1 MSKDYYKILGINKNA
16 TQDEIKKAFRKLALE
31 HHPDKNGGKDEKFKE
46 INEAYSVLSDTKK
59 RQQYDTFGSA
69 GPNAGGSNGFG
80 GGQGFG
86 GFDFSGF
93 SGGFGGQDIEFDLGD
108 IFGSMF
114 GGGRGG
120 RRGKSSATQR
130 RGQDI
135 AIDIQISFK
144 DSLLGVDKTIDY
156 NRHII
161 CKTCNGHKGTD
172 LKKCIHCDGQGFVIK
187 MQRSIFGNIQQQ
199 YVCDYCEGLG
209 KIPSKKCHDFH
220 GLGVIKQKESITIH
234 IPSGIENGEQL
245 RVQSKGESIAS
256 GLAGDLYVR
265 INIKPEFNFKKERT
279 KVYMTQHIP
288 LSLAIS
294 GGDVLIHSF
303 DHDFTLTLPHGVLNG
318 DILRAREKGG
328 FIDNKKRDDM
338 FITIKVDMPKK
349 IGSEVKE
356 LVDRLKKL
364 GY

>member
-1 MSKDYYKILGINKNA
+1 MSKDYYKTLGINKNA

-31 HHPDKNGGKDEKFKE
+31 HHPDKNGGKDDKFKE
-46 INEAYSVLSDTKK
+46 INEAYTVLSDTKK
-59 RQQYDTFGSA
+59 RQQYDTFGEA
-69 GPNAGGSNGFG
+69 GPNMGGGS
-80 GGQGFG
+80 GFG

-93 SGGFGGQDIEFDLGD
+93 SGGFNGQDMEFDLGD

-120 RRGKSSATQR
+120 RRGRSSSATHK

-135 AIDIQISFK
+135 AVNVQISFK

-156 NRHII
+156 NRHIT

-172 LKKCIHCDGQGFVIK
+172 LKKCIHCDGQGYVTK
-187 MQRSIFGNIQQQ
+187 VQRSIFGNIEQQ
-199 YVCDYCEGLG
+199 YACEYCEGIG
-209 KIPSKKCHDFH
+209 KTPAKKCHDCH
-220 GLGVIKQKESITIH
+220 GVGVTKQKESIIIH
-234 IPSGIENGEQL
+234 IPSGIEDGEQL
-245 RVQSKGESIAS
+245 RVQSKGESVAS
-256 GLAGDLYVR
+256 GLAGDIYVR
-265 INIKPEFNFKKERT
+265 ISVKQELNFKKERT
-279 KVYMTQHIP
+279 KVYMTRHIP
-288 LSLAIS
+288 LSIAIS
-294 GGDVLIHSF
+294 GGDILINSF

-349 IGSEVKE
+349 IGSEIKE
-356 LVDRLKKL
+356 VVDRLKKL